1 MRGVIAVQS
10 REIKERNEKVKQ
22 WLWQYRDAK
31 KEVRRLEEEL
41 QELIELQESCGAIQ
55 YSDMPKGG
63 GSQSDLSDG
72 ISMKEELWCKISEA
86 KRKRD
91 VELKKIESII
101 DRLENANERE
111 VMTYRYIRSMSWE
124 QICVKI
130 DKKWTQVHRYH
141 AKALEQIKKY
151 INF

>member
-1 MRGVIAVQS
+1 MQNK
-10 REIKERNEKVKQ
+10 EIKERNEKVKQ

-41 QELIELQESCGAIQ
+41 QELIELQESCRAIQ

-63 GSQSDLSDG
+63 RSQRDLSDEM
-72 ISMKEELWCKISEA
+72 SRREELWRKISKA
-86 KRKRD
+86 RYKRIT
-91 VELKKIESII
+91 EFKKIKTVI
-101 DRLENANERE
+101 DRLEDANERE
-111 VMTYRYIRSMSWE
+111 VMTYRYICSMSWE
-124 QICVKI
+124 QICIKI

>member
-1 MRGVIAVQS
+1 MGGVIAVQS

-63 GSQSDLSDG
+63 GSQSDLSDE
-72 ISMKEELWCKISEA
+72 MA
-86 KRKRD
+86 KREKIWRKICKARYKRIMVFEKVKSVID
-91 VELKKIESII
+91 CLPTVEQRMIMS
-101 DRLENANERE
+101 
-111 VMTYRYIRSMSWE
+111 YRYLRLMDWE
-124 QICVKI
+124 KICVKTGYSW
-130 DKKWTQVHRYH
+130 KHVHRFH
-141 AKALEQIKKY
+141 AKALEEIK
-151 INF
+151 IRNNT

>member
-1 MRGVIAVQS
+1 MQS
-10 REIKERNEKVKQ
+10 KEIKERNEKVKQ

-63 GSQSDLSDG
+63 GSQSDLSDEM
-72 ISMKEELWCKISEA
+72 SRREELWRKISKA
-86 KRKRD
+86 RYKRIM
-91 VELKKIESII
+91 EFKKIKTVI